1 MAFLFETRTLASI
14 ASSPEAA
21 PTSAMTTPSPTPYPS
36 DILTDAELTRSDRS
50 LDLSFDNS
58 SSALQE
64 VGLIGQQLTTNDLIY
79 PISQS
84 QIFADVETLKVNI
97 NQLFLLVNGS
107 LVILM
112 QVLIANPDSSKCFSL
127 VLCAVIVQIVLCR

>member
-64 VGLIGQQLTTNDLIY
+64 VGLIGQQLMI
-79 PISQS
+79 
-84 QIFADVETLKVNI
+84 
-97 NQLFLLVNGS
+97 
-107 LVILM
+107 
-112 QVLIANPDSSKCFSL
+112 
-127 VLCAVIVQIVLCR
+127 

>member
-14 ASSPEAA
+14 ASSPEAV

-36 DILTDAELTRSDRS
+36 DILTDVEFTRSDRS

-64 VGLIGQQLTTNDLIY
+64 VGLTVSPAGLEVPPTR
-79 PISQS
+79 
-84 QIFADVETLKVNI
+84 A
-97 NQLFLLVNGS
+97 
-107 LVILM
+107 
-112 QVLIANPDSSKCFSL
+112 QVG
-127 VLCAVIVQIVLCR
+127 

>member
-14 ASSPEAA
+14 ASSPEAV

-36 DILTDAELTRSDRS
+36 DILTDVEFTRSDRS

-64 VGLIGQQLTTNDLIY
+64 VGLNLAL
-79 PISQS
+79 QS
-84 QIFADVETLKVNI
+84 AT
-97 NQLFLLVNGS
+97 
-107 LVILM
+107 
-112 QVLIANPDSSKCFSL
+112 SSFKLSFNSP
-127 VLCAVIVQIVLCR
+127 